1 MDYKF
6 SRLLLV
12 RCNGLLD
19 YIDYLFGRLMNFDID
34 RGMNMLSFLS
44 SWVINIVT
52 VSIIIV
58 LFEMLMPN
66 GKTKKIINL
75 ITGFILI
82 IAIINP
88 FLSLKTSD
96 INIAG
101 IALRESSYLDKKEI
115 ENSSKYMGKTQ
126 MSQIT
131 EVYKKRVCEN
141 ISSQLDNMDGIEQA
155 TVSVDINENNESESF
170 GEIQKVYITIKKG
183 EKSENTKSIKP
194 VIVVNKVDISIK
206 KESKKAVV
214 DFGEQKLQDS
224 VKENINKTFQIDTKN
239 IVVNFS

>member
-1 MDYKF
+1 
-6 SRLLLV
+6 
-12 RCNGLLD
+12 
-19 YIDYLFGRLMNFDID
+19 MNFGID

-101 IALRESSYLDKKEI
+101 IALQESSYLDKKEI

-141 ISSQLDNMDGIEQA
+141 ISSQLDKMDGIEQA
-155 TVSVDINENNESESF
+155 TVSVDINENTESESF

-183 EKSENTKSIKP
+183 DKAENTKSFKP

-224 VKENINKTFQIDTKN
+224 VKENIYKTFQIDTKN

>member
-1 MDYKF
+1 
-6 SRLLLV
+6 
-12 RCNGLLD
+12 
-19 YIDYLFGRLMNFDID
+19 MNFGID

-101 IALRESSYLDKKEI
+101 IALQESSYLDKKEI

-141 ISSQLDNMDGIEQA
+141 ISSQLDKMDGIEQA
-155 TVSVDINENNESESF
+155 TVSVDINENTESESF

-183 EKSENTKSIKP
+183 EKTENTKSVKP

-224 VKENINKTFQIDTKN
+224 VKENIYKTFQIDTKN

>member
-1 MDYKF
+1 
-6 SRLLLV
+6 
-12 RCNGLLD
+12 
-19 YIDYLFGRLMNFDID
+19 
-34 RGMNMLSFLS
+34 MLSFLS

-101 IALRESSYLDKKEI
+101 IALQESSYLDKKEI

-141 ISSQLDNMDGIEQA
+141 ISSQLDKMDGIEQA
-155 TVSVDINENNESESF
+155 TVSVDINENTESESF

-183 EKSENTKSIKP
+183 EKTENTKSVKP

-224 VKENINKTFQIDTKN
+224 VKENIYKTFQIDTKN

>member
-1 MDYKF
+1 
-6 SRLLLV
+6 
-12 RCNGLLD
+12 
-19 YIDYLFGRLMNFDID
+19 
-34 RGMNMLSFLS
+34 MLSFLS

-66 GKTKKIINL
+66 SKTKKIINL
-75 ITGFILI
+75 VTGFILI

-88 FLSLKTSD
+88 FLSLKTSNV
-96 INIAG
+96 NIADL
-101 IALRESSYLDKKEI
+101 ALQESGYLDKKEI
-115 ENSSKYMGKTQ
+115 ENSSKYMDKTQ

-131 EVYKKRVCEN
+131 EVYKKKVCEN
-141 ISSQLDNMDGIEQA
+141 ISGQLDKMDGIAQA
-155 TVSVDINENNESESF
+155 TVSVDIDENMESQSF
-170 GEIQKVYITIKKG
+170 GEVQKVYITIKKG
-183 EKSENTKSIKP
+183 VKSKDNKAIKP

-206 KESKKAVV
+206 KESKKTVV

-239 IVVNFS
+239 IFVNFS

>member
-1 MDYKF
+1 
-6 SRLLLV
+6 
-12 RCNGLLD
+12 
-19 YIDYLFGRLMNFDID
+19 MNFDID

>member
-1 MDYKF
+1 
-6 SRLLLV
+6 
-12 RCNGLLD
+12 
-19 YIDYLFGRLMNFDID
+19 
-34 RGMNMLSFLS
+34 MLSFLS

-66 GKTKKIINL
+66 SKTKKIINL
-75 ITGFILI
+75 VTGFVLI

-88 FLSLKTSD
+88 FLSLKTSN
-96 INIAG
+96 INLAD
-101 IALRESSYLDKKEI
+101 IALQDSGYLDKKEI
-115 ENSSKYMGKTQ
+115 ENSSKYIGKTQ

-131 EVYKKRVCEN
+131 EVYKKKVCEN
-141 ISSQLDNMDGIEQA
+141 ISSQLDKMEGIAQA
-155 TVSVDINENNESESF
+155 TVSVDINENTQSESF
-170 GEIQKVYITIKKG
+170 GEIQKVYITIRKG
-183 EKSENTKSIKP
+183 EKSESNKTVKP

-206 KESKKAVV
+206 RESKKTVV

>member
-1 MDYKF
+1 
-6 SRLLLV
+6 
-12 RCNGLLD
+12 
-19 YIDYLFGRLMNFDID
+19 
-34 RGMNMLSFLS
+34 MLSFLS

-66 GKTKKIINL
+66 SKTKKIINL
-75 ITGFILI
+75 VTGFILI

-101 IALRESSYLDKKEI
+101 IALQESSYLDKKEI

-141 ISSQLDNMDGIEQA
+141 ISSQLDKMDGIEQA
-155 TVSVDINENNESESF
+155 TVSVDINENTESESF

-183 EKSENTKSIKP
+183 EKTENTKSVKP

-224 VKENINKTFQIDTKN
+224 VKENIYKTFQIDTKN

>member
-1 MDYKF
+1 
-6 SRLLLV
+6 
-12 RCNGLLD
+12 
-19 YIDYLFGRLMNFDID
+19 
-34 RGMNMLSFLS
+34 MLSFLS

-58 LFEMLMPN
+58 LFEMLIPN

>member
-1 MDYKF
+1 
-6 SRLLLV
+6 
-12 RCNGLLD
+12 
-19 YIDYLFGRLMNFDID
+19 
-34 RGMNMLSFLS
+34 MLSFLS

-66 GKTKKIINL
+66 SKTKKIINL
-75 ITGFILI
+75 VTGFILI

-88 FLSLKTSD
+88 FLSLKTSNV
-96 INIAG
+96 NIADL
-101 IALRESSYLDKKEI
+101 ALQESGYLDKKEI
-115 ENSSKYMGKTQ
+115 ENSSKYMDKTQ

-131 EVYKKRVCEN
+131 EVYKKKVCEN
-141 ISSQLDNMDGIEQA
+141 IRGQLDKMDGIAQA
-155 TVSVDINENNESESF
+155 TVSVDIDENMESQSF
-170 GEIQKVYITIKKG
+170 GEVQKVYITIKKG
-183 EKSENTKSIKP
+183 VKTEDNKAIKP

-206 KESKKAVV
+206 KESKKTVV

-239 IVVNFS
+239 IFVNFS

>member
-1 MDYKF
+1 
-6 SRLLLV
+6 
-12 RCNGLLD
+12 
-19 YIDYLFGRLMNFDID
+19 MNFDID

-58 LFEMLMPN
+58 LFEMLIPN